1 MLSLT
6 NKIRIMEKVKLIPGY
21 YEWHLMKDGDILLN
35 ITDSDI
41 EDCVDYSDF
50 EAKIDDIF
58 EAANVAHEN
67 NELFNGISMG
77 RIELKDC
84 WKPIIVN
91 TLATYYGCD
100 CDVQSVSKFRKAVLD
115 AGFCLEN
122 LDEAGWCDLYRIA
135 SKCIMPV

>member
-6 NKIRIMEKVKLIPGY
+6 NKIRIMEKVKLIPSY

-58 EAANVAHEN
+58 EAANVANEN

>member
-6 NKIRIMEKVKLIPGY
+6 NKTRIMERVKLIPSY

-91 TLATYYGCD
+91 ALAMYYGCD
-100 CDVQSVSKFRKAVLD
+100 YGVRSVSKFRKR
-115 AGFCLEN
+115 CLTQDSALRALMKRTGATYTE
-122 LDEAGWCDLYRIA
+122 
-135 SKCIMPV
+135 

>member
-6 NKIRIMEKVKLIPGY
+6 NKIRIMERVKLIPGY

-67 NELFNGISMG
+67 NELFNGINVG
-77 RIELKDC
+77 RMELKDG

-122 LDEAGWCDLYRIA
+122 LDEEDWCDLYRIA